1 LEIENKIPPSTPPE
15 LVARVNDMMRAA
27 EPLPQVTIDPPTG
40 QSALDSLGPSPFPKR
55 GFPFLGFLSGIYD
68 HVSTTAHQMA
78 NPQPATPISPQATD
92 N

>member
-1 LEIENKIPPSTPPE
+1 LEIETKSSTPPE
-15 LVARVNDMMRAA
+15 LIARVGDMMRAA
-27 EPLPQVTIDPPTG
+27 EPLPDVAIEPPTG

-78 NPQPATPISPQATD
+78 GPQRATPASPPATD